1 MTKTDINEA
10 IGKAIKRERK
20 AHHLT
25 QEQLA
30 AKVGISR
37 PGLFRTCSDTQVFR
51 CRSSTHEAPRRS
63 GRRPW
68 KAVFLE
74 FVGAFVGAT

>member
-37 PGLFRTCSDTQVFR
+37 PVLTKYELGQVEI
-51 CRSSTHEAPRRS
+51 SM
-63 GRRPW
+63 
-68 KAVFLE
+68 KM
-74 FVGAFVGAT
+74 FVRICDEIGVDYAEILRDV

>member
-37 PGLFRTCSDTQVFR
+37 PVLTKYELGQVEI
-51 CRSSTHEAPRRS
+51 SM
-63 GRRPW
+63 
-68 KAVFLE
+68 KM
-74 FVGAFVGAT
+74 FVRICDEIGVDYADILRNV

>member
-20 AHHLT
+20 AHRLT

-37 PGLFRTCSDTQVFR
+37 PVLTKYELGQVEISMKMFVR
-51 CRSSTHEAPRRS
+51 ICDEI
-63 GRRPW
+63 GVDY
-68 KAVFLE
+68 AVILRD
-74 FVGAFVGAT
+74 V

>member
-1 MTKTDINEA
+1 MTRSDINEA

-20 AHHLT
+20 ARHMT

-37 PGLFRTCSDTQVFR
+37 PVLTKYELGQIEISM
-51 CRSSTHEAPRRS
+51 
-63 GRRPW
+63 
-68 KAVFLE
+68 KM
-74 FVGAFVGAT
+74 FVRICDEIGVDYAEILRDV

>member
-1 MTKTDINEA
+1 MAKTDINEA

-37 PGLFRTCSDTQVFR
+37 PVLTKYELGQVEI
-51 CRSSTHEAPRRS
+51 SM
-63 GRRPW
+63 
-68 KAVFLE
+68 KM
-74 FVGAFVGAT
+74 FVRICDEIGVDYAEILRDV

>member
-37 PGLFRTCSDTQVFR
+37 PVLTKYELGQVEISMKMFVR
-51 CRSSTHEAPRRS
+51 ICDEI
-63 GRRPW
+63 GVDY
-68 KAVFLE
+68 AVILRD
-74 FVGAFVGAT
+74 V

>member
-1 MTKTDINEA
+1 MTKTDINKA

-37 PGLFRTCSDTQVFR
+37 PVLTKYELGQVEI
-51 CRSSTHEAPRRS
+51 SM
-63 GRRPW
+63 
-68 KAVFLE
+68 KM
-74 FVGAFVGAT
+74 FVRICDEIGVDYADILRNV

>member
-20 AHHLT
+20 AHHMT

-37 PGLFRTCSDTQVFR
+37 PVLTKYELGQVEI
-51 CRSSTHEAPRRS
+51 SM
-63 GRRPW
+63 
-68 KAVFLE
+68 KM
-74 FVGAFVGAT
+74 FVRICDEIGVDYADILRNV

>member
-20 AHHLT
+20 AHHMT

-37 PGLFRTCSDTQVFR
+37 PVLTKYELGQVEI
-51 CRSSTHEAPRRS
+51 SM
-63 GRRPW
+63 
-68 KAVFLE
+68 KM
-74 FVGAFVGAT
+74 FVRICDEIGVNYADILRNV